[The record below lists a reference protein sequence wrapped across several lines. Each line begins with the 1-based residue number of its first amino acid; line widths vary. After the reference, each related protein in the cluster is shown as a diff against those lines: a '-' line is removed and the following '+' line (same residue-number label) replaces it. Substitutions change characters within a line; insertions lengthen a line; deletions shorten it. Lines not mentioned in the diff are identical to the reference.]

1 MAKVNLNA
9 VLLRAANSSAV
20 ARPLREKVDAYV
32 EVRKAKALEMFNE
45 NPVTEEILGGNA
57 SENLSETL
65 NGKGNL
71 YGFLGMGQSPEDIID
86 PVRNLIVNIPPVKK
100 ISNIARNTATNTATV
115 DFQVTLPDKND
126 IAAVSAMSHLDG
138 RSWALG
144 VEDGN
149 LKGYGWFV
157 QLSFIRN
164 SKIRERLSDL
174 VGDSRTGESL
184 EFPWFNKG
192 YGQGGPGRGGR
203 FQAVKGGYIWAII
216 KRMAANLREKNF
228 KFKV

>member
-9 VLLRAANSSAV
+9 ILLQAANSSAV
-20 ARPLREKVDAYV
+20 ARPLREKVNAYI
-32 EVRKAKALEMFNE
+32 EVRKAKALESFDN

-65 NGKGNL
+65 GGKGNL
-71 YGFLGMGQSPEDIID
+71 YGFLGIGGNPEDIIA
-86 PVRNLIVNIPPVKK
+86 PVRNLIINIPPVKK
-100 ISNIARNTATNTATV
+100 ISNVARNTATNTATV
-115 DFQVTLPDKND
+115 DFQVTLPDKGD
-126 IAAVSAMSHLDG
+126 IEAVSALNHLDG

-164 SKIRERLSDL
+164 SKIRERLSEYFDE
-174 VGDSRTGESL
+174 SRTGESL
-184 EFPWFNKG
+184 EFPWFYNG
-192 YGQGGPGRGGR
+192 YGRGGPGRGGR
-203 FQAVKGGYIWAII
+203 FKAVKGGYIWTII
-216 KRMAANLREKNF
+216 KKMAANIREKNF
-228 KFKV
+228 KFRV